1 MGFSSVFA
9 VAAGAALG
17 ALVRW
22 WTSVALNSLFPEIP
36 PGTLVVNLAGAYIIG
51 VAIPWLTETPSLA
64 PEIRL
69 FVITGFLGG
78 LTTMSSFTGEAVI
91 LLRAGRLAMAAGA
104 VLLHVAGSLV
114 MCTLGMGT
122 AALLMR
128 R

>member
-1 MGFSSVFA
+1 MEFSSVFV
-9 VAAGAALG
+9 VATGAALG

-36 PGTLVVNLAGAYIIG
+36 PGTLLVNLVGAYIIG

-69 FVITGFLGG
+69 FVVTGVLGG
-78 LTTMSSFTGEAVI
+78 LPTMSRFAGAAVI

>member
-1 MGFSSVFA
+1 
-9 VAAGAALG
+9 
-17 ALVRW
+17 
-22 WTSVALNSLFPEIP
+22 
-36 PGTLVVNLAGAYIIG
+36 
-51 VAIPWLTETPSLA
+51 
-64 PEIRL
+64 
-69 FVITGFLGG
+69 
-78 LTTMSSFTGEAVI
+78 MSSFAGEAVI

>member
-1 MGFSSVFA
+1 MEFFSVFA
-9 VAAGAALG
+9 VATGAALG

-36 PGTLVVNLAGAYIIG
+36 PGTLLVNLVGAYIIG

-69 FVITGFLGG
+69 FVVTGFLGG
-78 LTTMSSFTGEAVI
+78 LTTMSSFAGEAVI

>member
-69 FVITGFLGG
+69 FVVTGFLGG
-78 LTTMSSFTGEAVI
+78 LTTMSSFAGEAVI

>member
-78 LTTMSSFTGEAVI
+78 LTTMSSFAGEAVI

>member
-1 MGFSSVFA
+1 MGFSSVLA

-22 WTSVALNSLFPEIP
+22 WTSVALNSLFPDIP
-36 PGTLVVNLAGAYIIG
+36 PGTLLVNLVGAYIIG
-51 VAIPWLTETPSLA
+51 MAIPWFTETPSLA

-78 LTTMSSFTGEAVI
+78 LTTMSSFAGEAVT
-91 LLRAGRLAMAAGA
+91 LLRAGRPAMAAGA
-104 VLLHVAGSLV
+104 VLLHVGGSLG
-114 MCTLGMGT
+114 MCTLGIATT
-122 AALLMR
+122 AVLMR